1 MSHPL
6 KCRISDSLWTALQ
19 REQERTGDSLS
30 HIVQQALAEALDLQ
44 HHSLFQV
51 STIGAV
57 VKGVFDGC
65 TSVGDL
71 KRHGDF
77 GLGTFDNLDGELIML
92 DGHCYRAVAEGVTSE
107 VDDDWSV
114 PFATVTRFTADQT
127 ASIEDIASLE
137 QLLERLDAIRPSQNL
152 FVGLRIEG
160 LFDRIDMRAA
170 YKAKPGV
177 DLVEATSNQSEYG
190 FDSIEGTLVGMWT
203 PEYAKAIGVPG
214 YHLHFLSS
222 DRTKGGHVLGLK
234 AARLAVSM
242 HLETDIHIG
251 IPETHAFL
259 EADLQDD
266 PDAALD
272 VAEKGFVRDR

>member
-1 MSHPL
+1 MSHSL
-6 KCRISDSLWTALQ
+6 NCRVSDSLWNALL

-30 HIVQQALAEALDLQ
+30 HIVQQALAEALDLE

-51 STIGAV
+51 STSGAV
-57 VKGVFDGC
+57 VKGVFKGC

-77 GLGTFDNLDGELIML
+77 GLGTFDDLDGELIMI
-92 DGHCYRAVAEGVTSE
+92 DGHCYRAVAEGATSE
-107 VDDDWSV
+107 VGDDWSV
-114 PFATVTRFTADQT
+114 PFATVTRFTADRT
-127 ASIEDIASLE
+127 ASFDSIVSLE
-137 QLLERLDAIRPSQNL
+137 QLEERLDALRPSQNV

-170 YKAKPGV
+170 CKAKPGEG
-177 DLVEATSNQSEYG
+177 LVEATSHQSEYG
-190 FDSIEGTLVGMWT
+190 FDTIEGTLVGMWT
-203 PEYAKAIGVPG
+203 PDYAKAIGVPG
-214 YHLHFLSS
+214 YHLHFLSK
-222 DRTKGGHVLGLK
+222 DRTKGGHVLGLR
-234 AARLAVSM
+234 ATRLDVSI

-259 EADLQDD
+259 EADLQED
-266 PDAALD
+266 PGAALD